1 MVIVRFFLEWIKWTL
16 YGQPV
21 RTQEKIDEL
30 YQICNRCP
38 NYDEYAPEAGFGTCR
53 ICGCNINKGR
63 SLNKLAWGTTHCP
76 DKPPR
81 W

>member
-1 MVIVRFFLEWIKWTL
+1 MVIVRFFLEWMKWTL

-21 RTQEKIDEL
+21 RTQERIDEL
-30 YQICNRCP
+30 YKICDSCP
-38 NYDEYAPEAGFGTCR
+38 NFDRYAPGAEFGTCR
-53 ICGCNINKGR
+53 LCGCNINKGH
-63 SLNKLAWGTTHCP
+63 SLNKLAWDTTHCP